1 MTTKKTNRKKI
12 ILGCVCAVIILLLA
26 VDIFGANYLVNYAI
40 GRAGDGGNRN
50 VALEVEQAPN
60 EVEQTINE
68 RRKLQNERTDAFL
81 KECPGE
87 IIKLNVADNK
97 QLSGVYYSQK
107 DSHLWAITIHGY
119 RGSHDSGA
127 ATSLAQN
134 YYANGYQVVSP
145 DLRACG
151 DSYGNY
157 VGMGWLDR
165 KDLLLWIDWI
175 IEQDSQAKIVLH
187 GISMGAAT
195 TMMTAGENTPDAVKA
210 FVEDCGY
217 TCVWDIFSNELKLRF
232 GMPEFPLLYTA
243 NMLSKVKAG
252 YSFKEASS
260 LKQLENATKP
270 MLFIHGTSDDFIP
283 YEMMDVVYNAKAG
296 DNKKKVTA
304 PGAGHGEAM
313 YALGD
318 EYWNEVFAFLGEYM
332 N

>member
-1 MTTKKTNRKKI
+1 MTTKKKNGKKI
-12 ILGCVCAVIILLLA
+12 LLICLCTVIALLLCVDILG
-26 VDIFGANYLVNYAI
+26 GNYLVNYAI

-50 VALEVEQAPN
+50 VALEVEPAA
-60 EVEQTINE
+60 EGVELIIQQN
-68 RRKLQNERTDAFL
+68 RKLQHERTEAFL
-81 KECPGE
+81 NECPGE
-87 IIKLNVADNK
+87 TIKLDVDQKN
-97 QLSGVYYSQK
+97 QLSGVYYSNPG
-107 DSHLWAITIHGY
+107 SHLWAITIHGY
-119 RGSHDSGA
+119 RGSHAGSA
-127 ATSLAQN
+127 ALAQN
-134 YYANGYQVVSP
+134 YHDNGYQVVSP

-175 IEQDSQAKIVLH
+175 IQQDSDAQIVLH

-195 TMMTAGENTPDAVKA
+195 TMMTAGEDTPDAVIA

-217 TCVWDIFSNELKLRF
+217 TRVWDIFSNELKLRF
-232 GMPEFPLLYTA
+232 GFPEFPLLYTA
-243 NMLSKVKAG
+243 SAISKIKAG
-252 YSFKEASS
+252 YGFKEASS
-260 LKQLENATKP
+260 LDQLKNATKP

-304 PGAGHGEAM
+304 EGAGHGEAM
-313 YALGD
+313 YVLGD
-318 EYWNEVFAFLGEYM
+318 EYWNEVFSFIDAYK

>member
-1 MTTKKTNRKKI
+1 MTTKKKNGKKI
-12 ILGCVCAVIILLLA
+12 LLICLCTVIVLLLCVDILG
-26 VDIFGANYLVNYAI
+26 GNYLVNYAI

-50 VALEVEQAPN
+50 VALEVEQAAD
-60 EVEQTINE
+60 EVEQLINE
-68 RRKLQNERTDAFL
+68 RRKLQNEKTDAFL
-81 KECPGE
+81 AEHPGE
-87 IIKLNVADNK
+87 TIKIDVAKDK
-97 QLSGVYYSQK
+97 QLSGVYYNQPN
-107 DSHLWAITIHGY
+107 SHLWAITIHGY
-119 RGSHDSGA
+119 RGSHTSGA

-175 IEQDSQAKIVLH
+175 IQQDADAQIVLH

-195 TMMTAGENTPDAVKA
+195 TMMTSGEDTPDAVKV

-232 GMPEFPLLYTA
+232 GLPEFPLLYTA
-243 NMLSKVKAG
+243 SAISKVKAG

-260 LKQLENATKP
+260 LDQLKNATKP

-283 YEMMDVVYNAKAG
+283 YEMMDVVYNAKPG
-296 DNKKKVTA
+296 DNKKAVTA

-318 EYWNEVFAFLGEYM
+318 EYWDEVFNFIGQYM